1 MGYYKNLVIQ
11 ILEMSETGRSAE
23 YIANRLGLPVLTVN
37 NVLELYGA
45 PEGPE
50 GA

>member
-11 ILEMSETGRSAE
+11 ILEMSEAGCSVPF
-23 YIANRLGLPVLTVN
+23 IANYLGIAVLTVN
-37 NVLELYGA
+37 NVLELYSV
-45 PEGPE
+45 PE

>member
-11 ILEMSETGRSAE
+11 ILEMNEIGRSAE
-23 YIANRLGLPVLTVN
+23 YIANYLGIAVLTVN
-37 NVLELYGA
+37 NVIDLYS
-45 PEGPE
+45 GPE